1 MESQRRNHRCFISIL
16 SLLLILFFTNAFAGE
31 ITRLSGVPSLNS
43 LKKFYTVPNFKI
55 GGSYEVGNEAT
66 FELGGKGGITLES
79 LGEKPLRVAYI
90 AVGKAKKDEAGKI
103 NNAVIISPYYSGD
116 STFDYFFW
124 YAGQKGNAFCKGPV
138 VGPGQL
144 IDTDKWYVI
153 FVDAVGLWG
162 ASKPSDGLGM
172 KFPRYGIFDMVQAN
186 YRLLKDELG
195 VSKVKLATGVSMGA
209 IQSYAWA
216 VLHPDFVEGIMPVGG
231 MTAGDPIP
239 QWLFQNMSAAMKSD
253 PIWQKTK
260 GNYYNLPKDQHP
272 NRGMMFG
279 WSILGQSGLAFD
291 FRNTQ
296 PWDMV
301 KKDVFYW
308 EPRGEEGVKLHK
320 KAEDFDVNDLLFRNQ
335 AASADY
341 DVNPYLDKIKA
352 KTLIIHVKND
362 QWLRYEMAEK
372 AAKAIKGAKLVGF
385 NSPLAHYASFR
396 APNMVKNDV
405 AVFLK
410 TLE

>member
-362 QWLRYEMAEK
+362 QWLRYEMAAK